1 MFDISELFMKTITQ
15 GGKNRT
21 MGLFGN
27 SLFDDMM
34 EKKELWTCSFKVIS
48 KSWKRLSRII
58 TFSIVIKPTTT
69 KKHTAVKGT
78 QEKKYEKSMWE
89 IPIESGMEF
98 QG

>member
-34 EKKELWTCSFKVIS
+34 EKKEL
-48 KSWKRLSRII
+48 
-58 TFSIVIKPTTT
+58 
-69 KKHTAVKGT
+69 
-78 QEKKYEKSMWE
+78 
-89 IPIESGMEF
+89 
-98 QG
+98 